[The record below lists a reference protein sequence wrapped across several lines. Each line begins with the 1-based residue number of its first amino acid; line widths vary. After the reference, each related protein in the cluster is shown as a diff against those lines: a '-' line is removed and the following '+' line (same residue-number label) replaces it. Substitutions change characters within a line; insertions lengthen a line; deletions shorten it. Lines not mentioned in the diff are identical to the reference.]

1 MMDGAYFRA
10 FDAVFGTVRQVL
22 RYFDDGRSACGFLS
36 LMLEWH
42 RRYQDYCD
50 VPSDVQDWGGYKLG
64 FL

>member
-10 FDAVFGTVRQVL
+10 FDAVFGTVRQV
-22 RYFDDGRSACGFLS
+22 DDGRSACGFLS

-50 VPSDVQDWGGYKLG
+50 VPSDVQDWGGYKLE